1 MSAMPAS
8 RRTRRWP
15 TSPCCWRSAGSEL
28 GHIAKIVVYLTD
40 IRYREAVYRSMG
52 KWLKGVFPCSTGLV
66 VTALARPEWVVEI
79 DATAVIPEGYKPK
92 KKSEEM
98 TFSIAARC
106 VDTGMF
112 GIAVSS
118 SSPAV
123 AARCAHARA
132 GVGAFGTQNIT
143 DPRLGPQGLDL
154 MAKGASAEQAI
165 ATLKQSAPHIAFRQ
179 LIAVDA
185 NGKAAAHSG
194 DHTLGTHAT
203 AQALNVVAAGNLLRD
218 EEIPAKMVA
227 AFQRAQ
233 GHLGGTAA
241 DGDGG
246 GDCCRRRRG
255 TGALRRPADRAR
267 RALAGRRSAR
277 RLVRWRS
284 DRGAA
289 ETVGHL
295 QAAAGG
301 LRHARA
307 QSHGAPS
314 FGVPGDK

>member
-1 MSAMPAS
+1 
-8 RRTRRWP
+8 
-15 TSPCCWRSAGSEL
+15 
-28 GHIAKIVVYLTD
+28 
-40 IRYREAVYRSMG
+40 
-52 KWLKGVFPCSTGLV
+52 
-66 VTALARPEWVVEI
+66 
-79 DATAVIPEGYKPK
+79 
-92 KKSEEM
+92 M

-165 ATLKQSAPHIAFRQ
+165 ATLKQSAPHIA
-179 LIAVDA
+179 VDA
-185 NGKAAAHSG
+185 QGGTAAHSG
-194 DHTLGTHAT
+194 DRMLGTHAT
-203 AQALNVVAAGNLLRD
+203 AQTLNAVAAGNLLRD

-233 GHLGGTAA
+233 GHLAERLLTAME
-241 DGDGG
+241 
-246 GDCCRRRRG
+246 
-255 TGALRRPADRAR
+255 
-267 RALAGRRSAR
+267 
-277 RLVRWRS
+277 
-284 DRGAA
+284 AA
-289 ETVGHL
+289 V
-295 QAAAGG
+295 AAGG
-301 LRHARA
+301 EEGPVHSAGILIVRDVPWPVADLRVDWTDGDPIAELRSLWVRYKPQLEDYVTRA
-307 QSHGAPS
+307 LNPTAAPT